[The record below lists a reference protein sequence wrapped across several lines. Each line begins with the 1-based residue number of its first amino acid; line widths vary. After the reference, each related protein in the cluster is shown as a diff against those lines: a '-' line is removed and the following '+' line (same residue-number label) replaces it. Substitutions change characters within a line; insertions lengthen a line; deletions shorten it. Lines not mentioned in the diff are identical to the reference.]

1 MKWTLSQPQGVV
13 TEIQLIAVAHNTDD
27 DRRSATAYVKPVS
40 FSVSADNIKQRDLDT
55 KEKIDAELWT
65 NGFNTPDDFPNCG
78 RICFASHSSD
88 DNTHMYSGGYNMTLA
103 SNIVFEFA
111 FDTEVDY
118 RLVAVQLQ
126 RVRLDSLGILR
137 AYLE

>member
-1 MKWTLSQPQGVV
+1 M
-13 TEIQLIAVAHNTDD
+13 
-27 DRRSATAYVKPVS
+27 
-40 FSVSADNIKQRDLDT
+40 SADNIKQRDLDT
-55 KEKIDAELWT
+55 KEKIECELWA
-65 NGFNTPDDFPNCG
+65 FPNAG
-78 RICFASHSSD
+78 RICFASHASD

-126 RVRLDSLGILR
+126 RVRLDSLGIMR